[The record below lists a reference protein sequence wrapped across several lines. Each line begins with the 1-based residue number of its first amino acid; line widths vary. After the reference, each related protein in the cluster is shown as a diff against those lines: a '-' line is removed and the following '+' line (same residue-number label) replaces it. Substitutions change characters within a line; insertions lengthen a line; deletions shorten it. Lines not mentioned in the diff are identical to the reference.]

1 MILKTLMTASL
12 VVCAIHCWGQ
22 QRSIEGRL
30 SSGQIDFSQDPC
42 GNPLV
47 ESQIWFPIE
56 GNVSKVM
63 SGDTL
68 LLTLSD
74 SGTPLKVRIAGISV
88 ASREPFVQE
97 AKANVERMALQK
109 SMKVLVNPSSWIIL
123 DERPHEVSGV
133 VYVKGEK
140 EVDLGLALIQQ
151 GHVRFNPPPPHTMS
165 DYQAWQYRRA
175 EEGAWAKK
183 LGLWH

>member
-74 SGTPLKVRIAGISV
+74 SGTPLKVRIAE
-88 ASREPFVQE
+88 SRLHQE
-97 AKANVERMALQK
+97 
-109 SMKVLVNPSSWIIL
+109 SPSC
-123 DERPHEVSGV
+123 
-133 VYVKGEK
+133 K
-140 EVDLGLALIQQ
+140 
-151 GHVRFNPPPPHTMS
+151 
-165 DYQAWQYRRA
+165 RRR
-175 EEGAWAKK
+175 
-183 LGLWH
+183 LT